1 MFFVLIGW
9 VLFNRT
15 EFSQIAAALKT
26 MFVFTPTD
34 WVSAVA
40 ENSQLL
46 LGLVYLPLGV
56 LACLPWKVQLPQWLR
71 YFLCLALLGICIVL
85 ILSSSY
91 NPFIYFRF

>member
-1 MFFVLIGW
+1 MLIGW

-15 EFSQIAAALKT
+15 DFAQLALTLKT
-26 MFVFTPTD
+26 MFTAVPTD
-34 WVSAVA
+34 WIGAVA
-40 ENSQLL
+40 ANSQLL

-56 LACLPWKVQLPQWLR
+56 LACLPWKLQLPRWLR
-71 YFLCLALLGICIVL
+71 YGLCLGLLAICVIL

>member
-1 MFFVLIGW
+1 MFLVLIGW

-15 EFSQIAAALKT
+15 DFGLMAASLRQ
-26 MFVFTPTD
+26 MFTAVPTD
-34 WVSAVA
+34 WIGAA
-40 ENSQLL
+40 AANSQIL

-56 LACLPWKVQLPQWLR
+56 LACLPWKIRLPQWVQ
-71 YFLCLALLGICIVL
+71 YGLCLALLAICVVL